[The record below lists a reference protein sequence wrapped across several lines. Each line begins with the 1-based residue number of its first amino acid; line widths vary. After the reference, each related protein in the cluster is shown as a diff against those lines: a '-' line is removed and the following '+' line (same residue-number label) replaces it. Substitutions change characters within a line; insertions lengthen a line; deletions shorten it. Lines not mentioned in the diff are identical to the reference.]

1 MASTRRF
8 MKKAVWASWEG
19 FRGEEEGGK
28 TSTAPEAT
36 EALPPLPDGEDDDLD
51 IDMGEGPGGAVE

>member
-1 MASTRRF
+1 MIDAD
-8 MKKAVWASWEG
+8 WN
-19 FRGEEEGGK
+19 
-28 TSTAPEAT
+28 P